1 MKKVTFAL
9 IVLLLSSVLSF
20 ANEISDAQNKLL
32 AKRAAEADCYR
43 KLAERIMGL
52 KINSSTLVRD
62 FVTESDEIQTEV
74 NTFIKGIRLGKPRWY
89 DDGSCEVKGEV
100 TYEKVVA
107 TLKKIYDRHYKGDNI
122 KASDFEQMI
131 TRKHRSIISA
141 VGMGAPRPDTPVDIP
156 DGTVDTPAPA
166 SLPTYHIPALWRKI
180 GPQGRLLAKRAA
192 ELDAYRRLAE
202 QLRGFKITSNTYV
215 KDFVTQ
221 SDEINTE
228 LNTTL
233 RGAKEVKVYFHDDE
247 PICEVTLEIPWRKVI
262 ATIRE
267 SYTRHFKDGKL
278 KASDFKEITTRVEK
292 KYFRATGM
300 GIPPAR
306 FLNRAK
312 SAMKI
317 TPPDWMNR
325 PISAVGQAPIM
336 KDKPLAQAK
345 LLAARAAELDA
356 KRKLAER
363 INGLTI
369 SSETTVK
376 DFVTENDEIRS
387 EMMSTLAGAYV
398 KETQFS
404 DDMATVTV
412 EIPGFRVWSVLAD
425 ELKLKEKH

>member
-1 MKKVTFAL
+1 MKKLTL
-9 IVLLLSSVLSF
+9 ITIIVLAPFITAS
-20 ANEISDAQNKLL
+20 ANQISDAQNKLL

-52 KINSSTLVRD
+52 KINSTTLVRD
-62 FVTESDEIQTEV
+62 FVTESDEINTEL

-89 DDGSCEVKGEV
+89 DDGSCEVKGKV

-107 TLKKIYDRHYKGDNI
+107 TIKDIYSRHYKGDKI
-122 KASDFEQMI
+122 KASDFHQML

-141 VGMGAPRPDTPVDIP
+141 VGMGAPRPDAPIEQP
-156 DGTVDTPAPA
+156 DGTVDTPAPQT
-166 SLPTYHIPALWRKI
+166 LPTYHIPPLWRKI

-202 QLRGFKITSNTYV
+202 QLRGFKITSDTYV

-233 RGAKEVKVYFHDDE
+233 RGAREVKVYFHDDE

-267 SYTRHFKDGKL
+267 SYTRHIKGDHV

-300 GIPPAR
+300 GIPPQR
-306 FLNRAK
+306 FLTRAK

-317 TPPDWMNR
+317 TPPDWMQK
-325 PISAVGQAPIM
+325 PISATGQAPIM
-336 KDKPLAQAK
+336 KDKPAAQAK

-369 SSETTVK
+369 SSQTTIK
-376 DFVTENDEIRS
+376 DFVTQNDEIRS

-398 KETQFS
+398 KDTQFS
-404 DDMATVTV
+404 DDLATVTV
-412 EIPGFRVWSVLAD
+412 QILGFRVLNVIA
-425 ELKLKEKH
+425 EE